1 MGEWIWR
8 QFLLYDPASMKPD
21 IVQRLEQRLG
31 RQYVR
36 QRLALEDDHH
46 SRLKGRRLDFFHPEG
61 WYSVHTLIRNTLKIT
76 GLYARGRKNAACVE
90 LRHNRVSLS
99 GLPPAFEGFTLLH
112 ISDMHVDMSHEAMS
126 CLIERVRDIDYD
138 LCVLTGDYCGNDFGA
153 RDSVLREMARVCRH
167 LRGQVFGVL
176 GNHDSLRLVPGLE
189 DLGIRMLLNESVA
202 IERRGERIHLAGI
215 DDAHYFRVH
224 NLARACADVPAE
236 GCALLLSHTPEIYR
250 LAACAGF
257 KLLLCGHTHGGQVC
271 LPGRLPITLDAR
283 VPRHMGAG
291 AWKFADLIGYT
302 SVGAGASVVPV
313 RFNCPP
319 EITLH
324 RLGAA

>member
-1 MGEWIWR
+1 
-8 QFLLYDPASMKPD
+8 MKPD

-36 QRLALEDDHH
+36 QRLAIEDDHR
-46 SRLKGRRLDFFHPEG
+46 SRLDSRRPDFFHLES
-61 WYSVHTLIRNTLKIT
+61 WYSIHALIRNTLKLT
-76 GLYARGRKNAACVE
+76 GLYSRGRKNAAAVE
-90 LRHNRVSLS
+90 LRRNEVALP
-99 GLPPAFEGFTLLH
+99 GLPVAFDGFTLLH
-112 ISDMHVDMSHEAMS
+112 ISDMHVDMSQAAMS
-126 CLIERVRDIDYD
+126 CLIDKVQDIDYD

-153 RDSVLREMARVCRH
+153 QESVLREMARVRGH
-167 LRGQVFGVL
+167 LRGEVYGVL

-189 DLGIRMLLNESVA
+189 DLGIRMLLNESVS
-202 IERRGERIHLAGI
+202 IVRQGEAIHLAGI

-224 NLARACADVPAE
+224 NLASACANVPAE

-271 LPGRLPITLDAR
+271 LPGRLPITLDAQ

-291 AWKFADLIGYT
+291 PWRFADLVGYT

-324 RLGAA
+324 RLCVA